1 MPAADRRWRAAALA
15 LAALVCW
22 LSLTPQPPKPPGAP
36 SGSDLAAHLAM
47 HLALAGAL
55 ARAFPAAGPAVAA
68 FLAVYLEVAQAVAPG
83 RDFSLA
89 DLAMNGLG
97 CWAGLRAARAY
108 VASITAPRKRARF
121 LSSASAR

>member
-1 MPAADRRWRAAALA
+1 MPGPEARWRAAALA

-36 SGSDLAAHLAM
+36 SGSDLAAHLVM
-47 HLALAGAL
+47 HLALAAAL

-83 RDFSLA
+83 RHFSLA
-89 DLAMNGLG
+89 DMAMNGLG

-108 VASITAPRKRARF
+108 VASTTAPRKLARF
-121 LSSASAR
+121 WPSASER